1 MISALKST
9 HCRKE
14 FNLIELL
21 VAVPGVAQRATVSV
35 AASWRRRK
43 SREAHFTLI
52 ELLVVIAII
61 AILVAMLLPA
71 LKGARDMAKS
81 ALCMSNQKQVTTS
94 LFLYSSDFGDLIS
107 VHRWDSPP
115 DYYWN
120 RFLNGTM
127 TGGGDYLTK
136 KAVYGCPANK
146 YYPDDS
152 ESYNSW
158 KSYAIYQAR
167 SDTDYASKG
176 FRFKFEV
183 VNGGAWWSFHN
194 LRLVDKPSST
204 ILLADSISYRDVY
217 FEHCYARF
225 SPTTLIENLGGG
237 GGSIHMTHRRLANVS
252 FFDGHAEPLNS
263 DGLFD
268 TASNVKMVQY

>member
-1 MISALKST
+1 MCKRAFT
-9 HCRKE
+9 
-14 FNLIELL
+14 LIELL
-21 VAVPGVAQRATVSV
+21 VAVPGVARNPFRIQAKTRAS
-35 AASWRRRK
+35 S
-43 SREAHFTLI
+43 SSFTLI

-61 AILVAMLLPA
+61 AILAAMLLPA
-71 LKGARDMAKS
+71 LKGAKDMAKS

-94 LFLYSSDFGDLIS
+94 LFLYSTDFNDLVS

-127 TGGGDYLTK
+127 STGGDYLTK

-146 YYPDDS
+146 YYANDA
-152 ESYNSW
+152 ESYSGW

-167 SDTDYASKG
+167 SDTDYATKG
-176 FRFKFEV
+176 FRFKHEII
-183 VNGGAWWSFHN
+183 NGAAWWSFHN
-194 LRLVDKPSST
+194 LKLVDKPAGI

-217 FEHCYARF
+217 LEHCYARF

-237 GGSIHMTHRRLANVS
+237 GGGIHMTHRRIANVS
-252 FFDGHAEPLNS
+252 FFDGHVEPLNS

-268 TASNVKMVQY
+268 TASNVKMIQY